1 VLDRNNPITVGPYM
15 NEPDYINNCYQQ
27 SQAMYNAERV
37 YDRIRKEYAELTGRD
52 YPILDL
58 YRMEDAE
65 VAVFLMNSSSEIIKV
80 VVDQLREKGIKAG
93 SIAPNMIRPF
103 PQKAIADAL
112 KNVKAVTVGDRA
124 DSYGAYGG
132 NMTNEIKA
140 ARSEERRVG

>member
-1 VLDRNNPITVGPYM
+1 M

-27 SQAMYNAERV
+27 SLAMYNAEGV
-37 YDRIRKEYAELTGRD
+37 FDRIPENMLELTGRD

-65 VAVFLMNSSSEIIKV
+65 VAVFIMNSSSEIIKD

-103 PQKAIADAL
+103 PAKSRLQK
-112 KNVKAVTVGDRA
+112 R
-124 DSYGAYGG
+124 
-132 NMTNEIKA
+132 
-140 ARSEERRVG
+140 